1 MTLVLGDFLDGL
13 NPLISVL
20 GELSLTS
27 CPLLNPEGFYNIL
40 KLFGRTLKVLKLNDN
55 GNIGSLSENKD
66 DVRLVLEE
74 LVVESYTTSD
84 HYLPGLL
91 NLCPGLKTLKWS
103 KSDDINLSSHIP
115 HIFDRIS
122 NLKNLEHFEHCSS
135 TAQRLHLPT
144 QPLTLL
150 IQPLFKA
157 GNSLKTLIINNS
169 NISLDLLMV
178 KKLSLSKIEHI
189 DLSKSLIKDEG
200 LSNLLRICGPNLNY
214 LNLSDSK
221 INGDNMSLS
230 MVCTR

>member
-103 KSDDINLSSHIP
+103 KSDDINLSSQIP
-115 HIFDRIS
+115 HIDAEVFDIIS
-122 NLKNLEHFEHCSS
+122 NLKILEHFEHCSS
-135 TAQRLHLPT
+135 TAQRLHLPND
-144 QPLTLL
+144 L

-169 NISLDLLMV
+169 NLSLDLLVV

-189 DLSKSLIKDEG
+189 DLSKSKIKDEG

-221 INGDNMSLS
+221 IFGDNMSLS